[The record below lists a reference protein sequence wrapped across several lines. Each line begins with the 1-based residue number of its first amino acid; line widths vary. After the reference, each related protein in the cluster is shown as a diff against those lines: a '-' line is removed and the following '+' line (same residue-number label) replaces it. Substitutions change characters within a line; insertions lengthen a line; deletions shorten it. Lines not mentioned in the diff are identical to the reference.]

1 MLCSLSHA
9 LDLNNETEQER
20 CKMNML
26 HARTGHDHDKE
37 LVWNKHAT
45 NVYESFC
52 KPLNKTKCWKTS
64 TLRMYMTRSLSHGTR
79 AQKFKSEMITCFK
92 GRLSVKLKRL
102 ILIWIHTKVGWSSR
116 YWTNSVRNSISKYL
130 FPFLFSSWWRSALNR
145 QFPFPSLSTIFNP
158 LAAAFLSKSVNKVCL
173 LLLTGWWCNC
183 CKLHKAC
190 FAKKRRKKAFLISLF
205 QTIGRREWMFY
216 ELSESMSHESTDR
229 MSGFW

>member
-1 MLCSLSHA
+1 
-9 LDLNNETEQER
+9 
-20 CKMNML
+20 
-26 HARTGHDHDKE
+26 
-37 LVWNKHAT
+37 
-45 NVYESFC
+45 
-52 KPLNKTKCWKTS
+52 
-64 TLRMYMTRSLSHGTR
+64 MYMTHSLSHGTR
-79 AQKFKSEMITCFK
+79 AKSKSEMITCFK

-102 ILIWIHTKVGWSSR
+102 ILIWIHTMVGWSLR
-116 YWTNSVRNSISKYL
+116 YWTNSVLNSISKYP
-130 FPFLFSSWWRSALNR
+130 FPFLFSSWWHSALNR

-205 QTIGRREWMFY
+205 QTIARREWMFY

-229 MSGFW
+229 MSGFLIEIKKWSWQLLQNNNWEWHKQWRMTDIICTWKHPTSAALTRLH